1 MYSGMSFKIDVACL
15 FFLSFYNYKTTAKEK
30 PDMACFKTAAYN
42 TYHETSNISRTLAGN
57 KILDHS
63 EAVGS
68 WPLGAAPTT
77 ASFST

>member
-1 MYSGMSFKIDVACL
+1 MPFFIFLQLQNNHKRKTLYGLFKI
-15 FFLSFYNYKTTAKEK
+15 
-30 PDMACFKTAAYN
+30 AAYN
-42 TYHETSNISRTLAGN
+42 TYHETSNISRTLVGN

-63 EAVGS
+63 EAVGA